1 MDKQSGN
8 SDKSAPVISHEEI
21 HANVPSISKNISD
34 QDHAYYSRNTNQPDI
49 DTSSANVV
57 MKDKKEKAKKPKDF
71 VILSC
76 FVILGA
82 NFIFGFLGYYF
93 GQKSSY
99 AWQLGDVDTA
109 KKQAR
114 KALIFNVIGIF
125 IGILTYILAIVLF
138 FTVFKGEVPLVKH
151 HAVGWENSQDFSSES
166 IIQKHPCIFLFPVNN
181 CDKKRSKNM
190 QTILKSI
197 FVGKENPIYK
207 LVHFLKKNIKIPNK
221 LHILH
226 FGNWILM
233 IY

>member
-34 QDHAYYSRNTNQPDI
+34 QDHAYYSRNTNQPHI

-181 CDKKRSKNM
+181 CDKK
-190 QTILKSI
+190 I
-197 FVGKENPIYK
+197 
-207 LVHFLKKNIKIPNK
+207 
-221 LHILH
+221 
-226 FGNWILM
+226 
-233 IY
+233 